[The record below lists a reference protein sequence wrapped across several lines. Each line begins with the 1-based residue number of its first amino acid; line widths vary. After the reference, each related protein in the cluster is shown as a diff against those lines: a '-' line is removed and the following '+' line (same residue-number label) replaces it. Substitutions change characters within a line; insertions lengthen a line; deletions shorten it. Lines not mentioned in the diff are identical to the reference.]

1 VDDQFIKVLGA
12 VAEGRVTVDDMEY
25 LKTLSRPLNCHK
37 LGIDHI
43 PKLYAKNED
52 CDFYNSMML
61 GEIEG
66 NEFVLKATDAGT
78 VRSKVAHPSILA
90 LKVGALDM
98 QTRNVSASLRN
109 GMTGTIHSFN
119 SDGFPLVLQVIRPV
133 SWSMYDRQEITK
145 VIDSRLQLPLKLSWA
160 ITMHKCQGMTLK
172 AAEVHV
178 K

>member
-1 VDDQFIKVLGA
+1 MDDQFIKVLGA

-78 VRSKVAHPSILA
+78 VRSKVAPQAFWL
-90 LKVGALDM
+90 
-98 QTRNVSASLRN
+98 
-109 GMTGTIHSFN
+109 
-119 SDGFPLVLQVIRPV
+119 
-133 SWSMYDRQEITK
+133 
-145 VIDSRLQLPLKLSWA
+145 
-160 ITMHKCQGMTLK
+160 
-172 AAEVHV
+172 
-178 K
+178 